1 MADLPNPLGD
11 DAAELIKESMTYMEV
26 MGVEYDPV
34 NDAHMMKVAPDH
46 RVWLGDFDHWLDT
59 RRNDLVERMV
69 SLIMREVGQPQY
81 SGNHGSRTGYVN
93 GCRGLLCRRAHRVGV
108 RNQQGMK
115 ANAKYEIADALLSE
129 AESRILPD
137 EVVGTVVFAD
147 RVARVS

>member
-1 MADLPNPLGD
+1 MADLANPLGD

-26 MGVEYDPV
+26 GSMFW
-34 NDAHMMKVAPDH
+34 DAKQNCHMITVDGGLAIPLATAGAFFYKCREV
-46 RVWLGDFDHWLDT
+46 LI
-59 RRNDLVERMV
+59 ERMV

-93 GCRGLLCRRAHRVGV
+93 GCRGLLCRRAHRIGV